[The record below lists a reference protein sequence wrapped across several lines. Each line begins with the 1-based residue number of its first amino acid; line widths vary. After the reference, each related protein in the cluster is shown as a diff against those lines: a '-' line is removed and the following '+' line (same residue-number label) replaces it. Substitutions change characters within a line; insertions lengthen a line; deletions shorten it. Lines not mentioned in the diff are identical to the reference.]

1 MEANIMD
8 IDERIQRIL
17 NKKIGSETITP
28 IVLPLTYSYDSPRE
42 ELVYSN
48 IREWPS
54 IYIVEHESCHNL
66 NDIYNYNN
74 DIFVIPIDKIYASIL
89 NYNTSDDETL
99 STLDNPEKRDSTK
112 ANKIAD
118 NIISTYKSWYAL
130 DFDLKDSRY
139 SEDNDIYLTNMDYFS
154 EEEIFYRITQ
164 MDNNKKNHFN
174 FSQKGKEKY
183 KSEDNRYIYL
193 HLIHLHN
200 VYLTLLTKGKVDFIS
215 SDLNNL
221 MEYIPF

>member
-1 MEANIMD
+1 MEADTMD
-8 IDERIQRIL
+8 IDERVQRIL
-17 NKKIGSETITP
+17 NKKIGSKTVTP
-28 IVLPLTYSYDSPRE
+28 IVLPSAGDYYSPHE

-48 IREWPS
+48 IHERS
-54 IYIVEHESCHNL
+54 SVYIVEHEPCHSL

-74 DIFVIPIDKIYASIL
+74 NIFVIPMDKIYASIL
-89 NYNTSDDETL
+89 NYNTGDDEML
-99 STLDNPEKRDSTK
+99 STLDNPEERDFIK

-130 DFDLKDSRY
+130 DFDLKDSEY
-139 SEDNDIYLTNMDYFS
+139 SEDSDIYLTNMDYFS
-154 EEEIFYRITQ
+154 EKEIFYRIIQ
-164 MDNNKKNHFN
+164 MDSNKKKHFN
-174 FSQKGKEKY
+174 FSQKDKEKY
-183 KSEDNRYIYL
+183 KSEDNRYTYL

-221 MEYIPF
+221 MEYLPF